1 MIDDINYI
9 MEAPLDGTLSIIR
22 AGKNVM
28 ETLEDTFF
36 EQLAYACSEARQ
48 AYGQYIGMSQAR
60 LQLLTSLAQQSE
72 ISHAALQQRLAVDG
86 ATVTRLVKQFEAE
99 GIVSRRLD
107 PQDNRYTL
115 VTLTPA
121 GRQIVAGLKE
131 THTAFQLILLEGI
144 PREELEVTLRTL
156 QRLRANIRDAQAKE
170 KA

>member
-1 MIDDINYI
+1 
-9 MEAPLDGTLSIIR
+9 MEALLDGTLSIIR
-22 AGKNVM
+22 AGKRVM
-28 ETLEDTFF
+28 GAFEDTFF
-36 EQLAYACSEARQ
+36 EQLSYACSEARQ
-48 AYGQYIGMSQAR
+48 AYGQYIGISQAR
-60 LQLLTSLAQQSE
+60 LQLLTTLAQQSE

-86 ATVTRLVKQFEAE
+86 ATITRLVKQFEAE

-131 THTAFQLILLEGI
+131 THATFQLILLEGI
-144 PREELEVTLRTL
+144 SREELEVTLRTL
-156 QRLRANIRDAQAKE
+156 QRLRANMRDAQAEE